1 MTPPVGRPSHFT
13 SLSTPGTATR
23 AVFQD
28 FTMADEGNA
37 GPVIASST
45 TSDIAVRPYHSKRP
59 HAKSRRGCIACKRRK
74 VKCDE
79 LRPGCGSCTLRRE
92 QCVYATPLTRTAS
105 HPVDALPTSPGSSS
119 RKNGHDNAIIPF
131 RDVRAPPSRTS
142 GARVPDFN
150 LVFQPIYTPAQVDG
164 VEMMLLWFYTTK
176 GFETFSIEAGRQQK
190 IDKILRVDIPQHAFG
205 SPFLMNCLLGLSA
218 IHLRRNGRT
227 DISHTRAIAY
237 RARSF
242 EGYRYAIEKA
252 DPREFPAILATS
264 MLLCSLASQMF
275 RDPDA
280 KPLHI
285 IDWLMIWRGITLVVE
300 LVRPQ
305 VLFQSGMAILFMRPP
320 IDVRE
325 IVIPLCPVFS
335 IILEVAVGSKSQ
347 L

>member
-1 MTPPVGRPSHFT
+1 
-13 SLSTPGTATR
+13 
-23 AVFQD
+23 
-28 FTMADEGNA
+28 
-37 GPVIASST
+37 
-45 TSDIAVRPYHSKRP
+45 
-59 HAKSRRGCIACKRRK
+59 
-74 VKCDE
+74 
-79 LRPGCGSCTLRRE
+79 
-92 QCVYATPLTRTAS
+92 
-105 HPVDALPTSPGSSS
+105 
-119 RKNGHDNAIIPF
+119 
-131 RDVRAPPSRTS
+131 
-142 GARVPDFN
+142 
-150 LVFQPIYTPAQVDG
+150 
-164 VEMMLLWFYTTK
+164 
-176 GFETFSIEAGRQQK
+176 
-190 IDKILRVDIPQHAFG
+190 
-205 SPFLMNCLLGLSA
+205 MNCLLGLSA

-320 IDVRE
+320 IDVRDSTRW
-325 IVIPLCPVFS
+325 IPESLLSMVSSIRDVSLSPNSVCPS
-335 IILEVAVGSKSQ
+335 STMYWHIENTS
-347 L
+347 